1 MKSKLIRLSAL
12 AASLVIAGS
21 ANAAIDVSSVTTAMS
36 DGTTAA
42 GTIGAAVLAF
52 VAIVAVFKKVRGAI

>member
-1 MKSKLIRLSAL
+1 MKNIITRVSAL
-12 AASLVIAGS
+12 GLLLGVSA
-21 ANAAIDVSSVTTAMS
+21 ANAAIDVSSVTDAMS